1 MRPERLDQA
10 RPFFVLAVAIAA
22 WALVPAVAKR
32 VARVS
37 FFEFQAP
44 LEVAPSAVR
53 DLQEYWSLRTRSQ
66 DELIA
71 AGQALSRLNSAYEV
85 SIQENAALRGE
96 ISRLEELL
104 RLPPQPNYR
113 SETARVTRRDF
124 TAWWQ
129 RLVIRKGTVH
139 GIKVGAPV
147 IFVGGVVGR
156 VAEAGLYTS
165 VVELTSNPGVRLAA
179 AIEGDTRPINF
190 QGGINE
196 GMARPRGRVEFVPL
210 DVFASPTAPKRLVTS
225 GLGGVFPPGIVIGEI
240 TRLEPGPDGLFKSG
254 EVLLDPRLLSVTEV
268 TVLVPRDEL
277 PLTVSP
283 SAPSTP

>member
-1 MRPERLDQA
+1 MRLDQA
-10 RPFFVLAVAIAA
+10 RPFFVLAIAVAA
-22 WALVPAVAKR
+22 WALVPAGAKR
-32 VARVS
+32 IARVS

-53 DLQEYWSLRTRSQ
+53 DLQEYWSLRTRSK
-66 DELIA
+66 DELIV
-71 AGQALSRLNSAYEV
+71 AGQQLSRLNSAYEV

-113 SETARVTRRDF
+113 AETARVARRDF

-129 RLVIRKGTVH
+129 RLVIRKGSVH

-156 VAEAGLYTS
+156 VSETGLYTS
-165 VVELTSNPGVRLAA
+165 VVELISNPSLRLAA

-190 QGGINE
+190 QGGINA

-210 DVFASPTAPKRLVTS
+210 DVFASPTAPLRLVTS

-268 TVLVPRDEL
+268 TVLVPREVAPIA
-277 PLTVSP
+277 PL
-283 SAPSTP
+283 APAAP